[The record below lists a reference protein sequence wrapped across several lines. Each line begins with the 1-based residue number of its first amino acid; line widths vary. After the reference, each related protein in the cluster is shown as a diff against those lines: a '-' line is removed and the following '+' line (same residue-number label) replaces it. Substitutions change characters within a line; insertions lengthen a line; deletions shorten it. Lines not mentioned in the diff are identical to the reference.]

1 MAEATAAAEAV
12 TEAADVAKVEEAV
25 DTAEVV
31 ADTAEA
37 EVDTEAVVAVM
48 AEVAVTVDTETEAQG
63 TQGAAEVAAVMVVA
77 GGVRFVRNL
86 WSVTLSLLVT

>member
-25 DTAEVV
+25 DTAEVE
-31 ADTAEA
+31 ADTVEA
-37 EVDTEAVVAVM
+37 VVDTEAVVAVM
-48 AEVAVTVDTETEAQG
+48 AEVAVTVDTETVAQG
-63 TQGAAEVAAVMVVA
+63 TQGAAEVAAVTVVA

-86 WSVTLSLLVT
+86 LSVTLSLLVT